1 MSNPFCCAEEQLYG
15 ASTSS
20 SFGKP
25 EIRHL
30 IDIFYSWWRAYRGA
44 IKAAINLFFRA
55 AMPTCSIADAKIAT
69 VDVVADQGRLR
80 ELELSVLGE

>member
-15 ASTSS
+15 ASISS

-30 IDIFYSWWRAYRGA
+30 IDIFYS
-44 IKAAINLFFRA
+44 
-55 AMPTCSIADAKIAT
+55 
-69 VDVVADQGRLR
+69 
-80 ELELSVLGE
+80 